1 MREEASGWCRL
12 WDISTQVTCASFPQ
26 ARADNDVLVVSLFVN
41 PTQFGPS
48 EDLDRYPRDLDRDR
62 ALTKEAG
69 VDVLFLPSMET
80 MYPDGPS
87 HQEVWVEPGS
97 LATYLDGA
105 SRPSHFRG
113 VATVVTK
120 LFNLVQPQRS
130 YFGQKDFQQALI
142 VQRMARDL
150 AFDTCI
156 VIVPTV
162 RDDDGLAVSSRNVFL
177 SSHEREQATV
187 IPRALDLARTLI
199 AEGQRD
205 SGLIVQRMKALIERD
220 APLGRIDF
228 IEAASTA
235 TLAPMTTITGDA
247 VIALAMYV
255 GDTRLI
261 DNTVVRFVDG
271 VPHFQ

>member
-1 MREEASGWCRL
+1 MDEVTDAASLRARLASARSAGGSIGLVPTMGYLHAGHMRL
-12 WDISTQVTCASFPQ
+12 ISR

-48 EDLDRYPRDLDRDR
+48 EDLDRYPRDLGRDR

-187 IPRALDLARTLI
+187 IHELSTGHGPSSPRACGI
-199 AEGQRD
+199 P
-205 SGLIVQRMKALIERD
+205 V
-220 APLGRIDF
+220 
-228 IEAASTA
+228 
-235 TLAPMTTITGDA
+235 
-247 VIALAMYV
+247 
-255 GDTRLI
+255 
-261 DNTVVRFVDG
+261 
-271 VPHFQ
+271 